1 MRVFWK
7 RRDSGVPEWPG
18 AFGPLADLPETSAR
32 PLAEVIEIKRGAS
45 RAAAISQVTEEL
57 KRRGEKVVEIFGTVA
72 SPAGHADMP
81 IHLWRGGED
90 VFVEVETG
98 PWKGKTVDDIL
109 QTAAVLR
116 GSEYSDAAFEVLS
129 AYPVPEDISYFF
141 GRTPAALFQLD
152 LIRHVHPKNPEACTR
167 AFRNAAERR
176 WGLNGDYDPE
186 KLPLVEELLL
196 AALNGGSENGTRAPI
211 LDVLVLGLGCYVGE
225 ILRRRAAPG
234 GSWCST
240 GHWSEGL
247 TIEFPNVTADPIGK
261 VHSFLQN
268 GAEDSVAY
276 YVSYALEELNG

>member
-1 MRVFWK
+1 M
-7 RRDSGVPEWPG
+7 
-18 AFGPLADLPETSAR
+18 
-32 PLAEVIEIKRGAS
+32 
-45 RAAAISQVTEEL
+45 TEEL

-72 SPAGHADMP
+72 SPAGQADMP
-81 IHLWRGGED
+81 IHLRRGGED
-90 VFVEVETG
+90 IFVEVETG
-98 PWKGKTVDDIL
+98 PWKGKTVDGIL

-152 LIRHVHPKNPEACTR
+152 LIRHVHPKNPEACAR

-225 ILRRRAAPG
+225 IRRRCAAPG
-234 GSWCST
+234 SSWCSM

-261 VHSFLQN
+261 AYASLQN
-268 GAEDSVAY
+268 GPEDSAAY
-276 YVSYALEELNG
+276 HVSYVLEELNG